1 MAVDLSTTPMSAE
14 VIRRELAALTA
25 RLDAARGH
33 NIGFPGATDL
43 DLSPVL
49 DAVGRLLLNNV
60 GDPWVDGIGANH
72 SKPFERAVVN
82 VVADLLRAPT
92 GDRWGYVTSGGS
104 EGNLY
109 GLRLAAQR
117 HPDAVVYVSD
127 AAHPSMAKAADLVG
141 LAQVRIRTTSHG
153 ELDYRDLSMQVHQ
166 RRDRPVVIA
175 ATAGTTMTE
184 AVDDLRRIATVL
196 DDAAVRRR
204 FVHVD
209 AALSGLPL
217 ALVDPADRPGF
228 DFADGADT
236 ISASGH
242 KFLGIP
248 SPCGV
253 VVARNSLRVVEAGGG
268 YVGSPDS
275 TISGSRSGHTP
286 LMLWYALATLG
297 LDGLRRRAEAA
308 RELAAHVQHDLVA
321 MGWETFRHPHAF
333 TVVMRTPPAQVLGK
347 WVLVSVGGW
356 SHVITMPGISREQ
369 VDEFLHDMHAAITA
383 APSMAPRRVGPAR
396 SAAADLRPA
405 A

>member
-1 MAVDLSTTPMSAE
+1 MAVDLCTEPMPEEA
-14 VIRRELAALTA
+14 IRSELAALTA
-25 RLDAARGH
+25 RLQAARWG

-43 DLSPVL
+43 DVSPVL
-49 DAVGRLLLNNV
+49 AAVGSVLLNNV
-60 GDPWVDGIGANH
+60 GDPWADGIGANH
-72 SKPFERAVVN
+72 SKPFERAVVS
-82 VVADLLRAPT
+82 VVADLLRAPA

-109 GLRLAAQR
+109 GLRLAGR
-117 HPDAVVYVSD
+117 RFPDGVVYLSD
-127 AAHPSMAKAADLVG
+127 AAHPSMGKAADLVG

-166 RRDRPVVIA
+166 RRDRPVVIG

-209 AALSGLPL
+209 AALSGIPL
-217 ALVDPADRPGF
+217 ALLDPGNRPGF

-236 ISASGH
+236 ISVSGH

-248 SPCGV
+248 TPCGV
-253 VVARNSLRVVEAGGG
+253 VVARNSLRVVETGGG

-297 LDGLRRRAEAA
+297 VQGLRRRAEAA
-308 RELAAHVQHDLVA
+308 RELAVHLHHDLVA
-321 MGWETFRHPHAF
+321 MGWEAVRHPYAF
-333 TVVMRTPPAQVLGK
+333 TVVLRTPPAAVLAK

-369 VDEFLHDMHAAITA
+369 IDEFLADMHAALTSTGH
-383 APSMAPRRVGPAR
+383 APPRRVTPAR
-396 SAAADLRPA
+396 SASADLPA
-405 A
+405 AA